1 MVSVSEVTFSPALR
15 RAGARRV
22 PGRDGRIAGRVRSSL
37 APMAKTR
44 LDALLV
50 ERGIYESRS
59 RAAAAVLAGEVR
71 LERPGDGLPK
81 PGQMVSA
88 DLDVHVERGPSFVS
102 RGGLKLANA
111 LDTFGLDPAGRR
123 CLDVGASTGGFT
135 DCLLVRGAESVV
147 AVDVAYGELSWRLR
161 GDPRITVLE
170 RTNARSLRPELLPH
184 VPDLAVV
191 DVSFIS
197 LAKVL
202 GPTMACLGARYDV
215 LALVKPQFELGRE
228 RVGRGG
234 VVRAA
239 GDRRDAFVG
248 VARRARD
255 ELGYAVLGFA
265 SSGLPGPAGNRESFV
280 WLSERG
286 RTGEVADLEAAAR
299 SAEP

>member
-1 MVSVSEVTFSPALR
+1 MGGDT
-15 RAGARRV
+15 
-22 PGRDGRIAGRVRSSL
+22 RIAGRVRSSL

-44 LDALLV
+44 LDALLA
-50 ERGIYESRS
+50 ERGLYESRS

-71 LERPGDGLPK
+71 VEQPGDGLPK
-81 PGQMVSA
+81 PGQIVAA
-88 DLDVHVERGPSFVS
+88 DVDVQVERGPSFVS
-102 RGGLKLANA
+102 RGGLKLAN
-111 LDTFGLDPAGRR
+111 GLDALRLEPAGRR

-135 DCLLVRGAESVV
+135 DCLLARGAESVV

-161 GDPRITVLE
+161 GDPRVTVLE
-170 RTNARSLRPELLPH
+170 RTNARSLRPELLPY

-202 GPTMACLGARYDV
+202 GPTIRCLGARSDV

-239 GDRRDAFVG
+239 GDRREALVA
-248 VARRARD
+248 VARYARD
-255 ELGYAVLGFA
+255 EFACAVLGFA
-265 SSGLPGPAGNRESFV
+265 SSSLPGPAGNRESFV
-280 WLSERG
+280 WLGERG
-286 RTGEVADLEAAAR
+286 RAGDVADLEAAAR